1 MKTSIILL
9 RIGGVFNLL
18 FGALHIAFWNMFDWS
33 DQLAMLS
40 VENSNIMQMLNLVL
54 IIFFFY
60 TAYVLLSM
68 PARLLTNPVGRIFI
82 GLFIVLYTSRLAME
96 FYFPGSSM
104 IFALIMLVTILSFT
118 LPLMQ
123 TKKLSHAG

>member
-9 RIGGVFNLL
+9 RIGGVFNIL

-60 TAYVLLSM
+60 TAYVLLRM
-68 PARLLTNPVGRIFI
+68 PARLLTNPIGRIFI

-104 IFALIMLVTILSFT
+104 IFALIMLVTISSFA